1 MRGSEFADLKA
12 FATIARHGHFA
23 RAAAELGVTPS
34 ALSQTLRHLEARLG
48 VRLLHRTTR
57 SVAPTEAGAR
67 LLARLGAVFAELDLA
82 LEEVNAFR
90 DHPTGTLRLI
100 APRSA
105 TEHFLRPV
113 LARYHAACP
122 DVVVDLTVDDAVVDI
137 VAGGWDAGIRLG
149 ERLEQDMVAV
159 RLGGPLRQLA
169 VASPAYLARHGT
181 PRTPQDLL
189 QHACINWRQSGTPA
203 PYAWEFAHEGRWFE
217 VAVTGPLVLN
227 DRRLAVDAALAG
239 IGITLWSDRFLQPFL
254 DAGVLVPLLEDYSP
268 PFPGFHLHYPA
279 GRHPPAALRALIDVL
294 REAFPPEPG

>member
-1 MRGSEFADLKA
+1 MRGSEFADLRA
-12 FATIARHGHFA
+12 FATIARHGNFA

-67 LLARLGAVFAELDLA
+67 LLARLGRVFSELDAA
-82 LEEVNAFR
+82 LEEVNDFR
-90 DHPTGTLRLI
+90 EHPTGVLRLI

-105 TEHFLRPV
+105 TEHFLQPV

-122 DVVVDLTVDDAVVDI
+122 DVVLDLTMNDAVVDI
-137 VAGGWDAGIRLG
+137 VAAGYDAGIRLG

-169 VASPAYLARHGT
+169 VASPAYLARQGT
-181 PRTPQDLL
+181 PRTPQELL

-203 PYAWEFAHEGRWFE
+203 LYAWEFADNGRWFE
-217 VAVTGPLVLN
+217 VAVKGPLIFN
-227 DRRLAVDAALAG
+227 DRRLAVDAAIAG
-239 IGITLWSDRFLQPFL
+239 LGIALWSDRFLKRFL
-254 DAGVLVPLLEDYSP
+254 DAGLLVPLLEEYSP
-268 PFPGFHLHYPA
+268 PFPGFYLHYPA

-294 REAFPPEPG
+294 REAFPE